1 MPGALS
7 TLDAAGRDAEQIAQ
21 LFWFMSIGAAIIWAA
36 VVAAAFYCA
45 RGPRRSDAQQ
55 LSGFVII
62 GGGVVIPTAV
72 LGALLMAG
80 LPPITQL
87 VDKPRPGHILIDAA
101 GEQWWWRFRY
111 LMPSGQ
117 EVEVANELRLPA
129 GGRVDVRLTSDNV
142 IHSFWIPSISGK
154 VDMIPGRA
162 THLSLEPTR
171 AGVFRGVCAEYCG
184 TSHALMAFT
193 VVVLEKG
200 EFARWIDMQSA
211 AAREP
216 GSPLARSGRE
226 LFVANGCGACHA
238 VRGAGAAEGRIGP
251 DLTHVASRL
260 SVAAG
265 SASNDANWLVNWITN
280 PQGIKPDAHMPAFGM
295 LAADEIRAMAA
306 YLSSLQ

>member
-1 MPGALS
+1 MFGRLS
-7 TLDAAGRDAEQIAQ
+7 TLDPAGRDAEQIAE
-21 LFWFMSIGAAIIWAA
+21 LFWWMSIGAAIIWVA
-36 VVAAAFYCA
+36 VVASAFYCA
-45 RGPRRSDAQQ
+45 RGPRRADARR
-55 LSGFVII
+55 LAGFVIV
-62 GGGVVIPTAV
+62 GGGVVIPSAV
-72 LGALLMAG
+72 LAALLMVG

-87 VDKPRPGHILIDAA
+87 VDQPRPEYIRIHAS

-129 GGRVDVRLTSDNV
+129 GGRIDVRLTSDNV

-154 VDMIPGRA
+154 VDMIPGRV

-171 AGVFRGVCAEYCG
+171 TGVFRGVCAEYCG

-193 VVVLEKG
+193 VVVLEKAG
-200 EFARWIDMQSA
+200 FERWIDMQSA

-238 VRGAGAAEGRIGP
+238 IRGAEMTQGRIGP
-251 DLTHVASRL
+251 DLTHVAGRL
-260 SVAAG
+260 SLAAG
-265 SASNDANWLVNWITN
+265 STSNGPDWLANWVTN

-295 LAADEIRAMAA
+295 LADDQIRAMAA
-306 YLSSLQ
+306 YLSSLE